1 MPFESFIVLTLQN
14 KMDLV
19 ARACNSD
26 EPVILNVLCMLVAT
40 CKLNNLAAFGV
51 TYSYHKHELRNSN
64 GNK

>member
-40 CKLNNLAAFGV
+40 CKLNNLAAL
-51 TYSYHKHELRNSN
+51 E
-64 GNK
+64 